1 MTIRYL
7 IARLALA
14 VLKRTAP
21 HITPKDRRW
30 LMQRTITS
38 HFCVRATALVFLMQD
53 AVLAW
58 KNHNYDIAVNGEGAL
73 LRRLVPFRPNIVLD
87 VGANVGDWS
96 KAAAEKFP
104 DAQLHAFEIVPE
116 TATALQRNLQH
127 LGGRLHINAYGLS
140 DRDGCDTVY
149 TVVSTTERASLNR
162 AALTLDLNEQITP
175 IAVKTIT
182 GDVYLRE
189 HGIDHVD
196 LLKIDVEGAE
206 MSVLRSFN
214 APFRRGAI
222 DMVQFE
228 YGAINL
234 TTRHF
239 LADFQVFFEQF
250 GLQMGKVYPE
260 AVLFK
265 SYETMDEDFIGPV
278 YVACRRMD
286 IIDAVRVR

>member
-1 MTIRYL
+1 M
-7 IARLALA
+7 
-14 VLKRTAP
+14 
-21 HITPKDRRW
+21 
-30 LMQRTITS
+30 
-38 HFCVRATALVFLMQD
+38 
-53 AVLAW
+53 
-58 KNHNYDIAVNGEGAL
+58 
-73 LRRLVPFRPNIVLD
+73 
-87 VGANVGDWS
+87 
-96 KAAAEKFP
+96 
-104 DAQLHAFEIVPE
+104 
-116 TATALQRNLQH
+116 
-127 LGGRLHINAYGLS
+127 
-140 DRDGCDTVY
+140 
-149 TVVSTTERASLNR
+149 NR

-206 MSVLRSFN
+206 MSVLRGFN
-214 APFRRGAI
+214 ASFRRGAI

-260 AVLFK
+260 GVLFK
-265 SYETMDEDFIGPV
+265 SDETMDEDFIGLV